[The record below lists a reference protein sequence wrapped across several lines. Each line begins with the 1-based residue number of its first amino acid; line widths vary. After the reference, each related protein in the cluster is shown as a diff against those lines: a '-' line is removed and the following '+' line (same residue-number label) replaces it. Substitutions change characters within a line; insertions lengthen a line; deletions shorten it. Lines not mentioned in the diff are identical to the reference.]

1 MFALLEV
8 LGIYS
13 GLSLVAVYGIWRGI
27 RDLSAWTTQTLYQQ
41 GTSGSQLRW
50 SGRNRLP
57 RRVLERP
64 GNIGFALD
72 AHAPDIPLAPYRGR
86 ALRPTPRAAA
96 ARLSG
101 GTALR

>member
-57 RRVLERP
+57 RRVLERKRRTV
-64 GNIGFALD
+64 GLISQ
-72 AHAPDIPLAPYRGR
+72 
-86 ALRPTPRAAA
+86 AACK
-96 ARLSG
+96 S
-101 GTALR
+101 T